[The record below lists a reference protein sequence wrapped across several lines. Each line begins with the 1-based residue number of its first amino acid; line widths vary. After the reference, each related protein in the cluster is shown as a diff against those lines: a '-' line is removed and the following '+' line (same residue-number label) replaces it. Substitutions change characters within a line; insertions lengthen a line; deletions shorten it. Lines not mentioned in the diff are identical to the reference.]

1 MSQEQ
6 HRNALVL
13 GAGGGLGQA
22 IVAQLLT
29 DTSIDRVIAVSR
41 NAQTEDLSSHWMSSN
56 RLTWITSEYTEPAM
70 SEIVAQLMPLAGTLS
85 RVCICHGLLHNDSIW
100 PEKRLEDI
108 SGDALHEIFHANTV
122 IPSPRAA

>member
-56 RLTWITSEYTEPAM
+56 RLTWIAFALNKRHPSA
-70 SEIVAQLMPLAGTLS
+70 LMTQ
-85 RVCICHGLLHNDSIW
+85 
-100 PEKRLEDI
+100 
-108 SGDALHEIFHANTV
+108 
-122 IPSPRAA
+122 